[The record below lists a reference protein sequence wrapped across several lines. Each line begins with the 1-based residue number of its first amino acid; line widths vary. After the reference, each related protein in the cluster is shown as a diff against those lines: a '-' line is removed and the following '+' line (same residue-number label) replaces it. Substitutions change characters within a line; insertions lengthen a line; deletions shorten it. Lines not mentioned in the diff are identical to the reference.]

1 MGSFFKAVLVF
12 LLLFSPIAAQAEV
25 NMVGKEVYHFDKT
38 HTNILWFFN
47 HIGFSNSMG
56 QFMDYDGQII
66 LDHDN
71 PDQSS
76 VTITIK
82 TTSIMTGHAEFDE
95 LLRGVDYFHVDKFPT
110 ATFTSTKVTLTDEKK
125 ATVDGD
131 FTLLG
136 ITRPLTLKVRLNK
149 RGMDIIKNKMRTG
162 FSVRTTIKR
171 SRWGLTHYLPFVGD
185 DVIIRIETEALIV
198 RE

>member
-1 MGSFFKAVLVF
+1 MIRIF
-12 LLLFSPIAAQAEV
+12 LRVGMAAFMLFSPLLAQAENKV
-25 NMVGKEVYHFDKT
+25 RGVEIYHFDKA
-38 HTNILWFFN
+38 HTNIMWFIS

-56 QFMDYDGQII
+56 QFMDYEGRII

-82 TTSIMTGHAEFDE
+82 TPSIMTGQAEFDTH
-95 LLRGVDYFHVDKFPT
+95 LKSADFFNVAKYPT
-110 ATFTSTKVTLTDEKK
+110 ATFVSTKVILLGENK
-125 ATVDGD
+125 ATVEGK

-149 RGMDIIKNKMRTG
+149 RAMDIPTNKMRTG
-162 FSVRTTIKR
+162 FSVRTTLKR
-171 SRWGLTHYLPFVGD
+171 SRWGLKYYLPFVGD
-185 DVIIRIETEALIV
+185 DVIIRIETEALI
-198 RE
+198 E